1 MGGGYALGTF
11 VGMVPYDC
19 AAIYFGTVI
28 DSIDEFDELSE
39 DPVVLAVSI
48 VGMVAGLVVTVV
60 VGCVCRRK
68 LDEVVV
74 AEGGAV
80 QPVEPV
86 RPESRPASDGG
97 TRRRSGP

>member
-1 MGGGYALGTF
+1 ML
-11 VGMVPYDC
+11 PYDC

-68 LDEVVV
+68 LDEVV
-74 AEGGAV
+74 A
-80 QPVEPV
+80 EPV
-86 RPESRPASDGG
+86 GPERRPASEGDS
-97 TRRRSGP
+97 RRRSGP